1 MYELTQLFL
10 YRPLFMVQL
19 LGAEFL
25 FAFRLEKRNRFWW
38 RFVGSI
44 VACLGLSFAFPVAA
58 FNAVYSSFMF
68 ICLFAITICALCF
81 CFKASFQNVIF
92 CAIAGYTVQHVA
104 QEVYEMFNAIFN
116 FGSMVNLDFYGSE
129 NIDFDKLA
137 QNWGVV
143 FGFFS
148 IYSVV
153 FCALY
158 YSAFMLFSRNIKKY
172 NIFEMN
178 TFSVIITAVLIIF
191 VDVIFGSIVIY
202 AVPKENNLVAITL
215 LHAYNIACC
224 VLALILLFELP
235 KSKKLQRE
243 IDVLQQLHNKEKEQ
257 YFISKENIE
266 LINIK
271 CHDLRH
277 QIRTIGQ
284 SSALDETA
292 VAEMAKLVDVYD
304 STYKTECEALNVI
317 LMEKSLICKKD
328 EIDFSCIV
336 DGTKLGFVKDTD
348 VYALFGN
355 LLDNAIEAVRSLKK
369 EERTIG
375 VVVKTQNGIISLNVY
390 NSFKGKIKYD
400 GGLPA
405 TTKKEKAHHGFGLK
419 SVRNIVSAYGGQM
432 QIATGNGVFDVRI
445 VLPIKE

>member
-1 MYELTQLFL
+1 
-10 YRPLFMVQL
+10 
-19 LGAEFL
+19 
-25 FAFRLEKRNRFWW
+25 
-38 RFVGSI
+38 
-44 VACLGLSFAFPVAA
+44 
-58 FNAVYSSFMF
+58 
-68 ICLFAITICALCF
+68 
-81 CFKASFQNVIF
+81 
-92 CAIAGYTVQHVA
+92 
-104 QEVYEMFNAIFN
+104 
-116 FGSMVNLDFYGSE
+116 
-129 NIDFDKLA
+129 
-137 QNWGVV
+137 
-143 FGFFS
+143 
-148 IYSVV
+148 
-153 FCALY
+153 
-158 YSAFMLFSRNIKKY
+158 
-172 NIFEMN
+172 
-178 TFSVIITAVLIIF
+178 
-191 VDVIFGSIVIY
+191 
-202 AVPKENNLVAITL
+202 
-215 LHAYNIACC
+215 

-235 KSKKLQRE
+235 KGKKLQRE

-292 VAEMAKLVDVYD
+292 VAEIAKLVDVYD

-317 LMEKSLICKKD
+317 LMEKSLLCKKD
-328 EIDFSCIV
+328 EIDFSCII

-400 GGLPA
+400 GGLPV

-419 SVRNIVSAYGGQM
+419 SVRNIVASYGGQM